1 MHIIIIIMYN
11 FVRKSYH
18 LLNDVIMKR
27 TILLFIFS
35 AFLLSMN
42 AQQEV
47 NMKYGKPTDE
57 ELRMTVYE
65 PDNSAEAVMLCRLTD
80 VVYTIQQSSFLTDY
94 KERFRIKVLKPEG
107 ARFAKV
113 VIPYQ
118 QQVSINSI
126 GGTKITAMALPK
138 PGGSSDSYFE
148 GEGVSMTEGVFGTDA
163 DDIVEDIKAV
173 AINLDGGKVVKTS
186 LNKSDIVRKKID
198 EHNYQVE
205 FAVPNVKEGTVV
217 DIEYNIHSQLFWQL
231 RDWYAQCEIPVVYAK
246 LDMNIPSYLIFNIED
261 HGIQRLTHTCTAGS
275 MKFKLV
281 SDPLANP
288 MNISTNHYVY
298 TGRDLKAMP
307 KDNYV
312 WNLKDYCAGITAEL
326 KTYRLP
332 GMSEMDFA
340 KTWEQIDEL
349 FLGSDPFNLQ
359 LNAHSPLHQELQ
371 DAHIQDIAN
380 QEERAAAV
388 YQLVMKHV
396 KWNGKYD
403 LWPQPTKETL
413 QQGTGDNADIN
424 MLLIQ
429 SLKDVGLEAA
439 PVLLRSRDL
448 GMMPYNFPSF
458 QKLSTFVVGILPQ
471 GGTKFYVDASSTD
484 DYLNVLPPTLLVE
497 RARLLLKD
505 KKSQWVN
512 LQKLQKSQTTTMIEA
527 TLSADGT
534 YSGTQTTLY
543 KGLAAAKYRQSKGI
557 NEYAAEA
564 KEVVEFNKKGTV
576 WDGKISF
583 NPFNNPPMT
592 SNPFTATNRLM
603 PVEFPCTSSDQVI
616 INITLPEGYVME
628 SEPQQKSF
636 STPDKGLEGRL
647 FSSYGGGRIQIQ
659 YQFNVNKISHPENNY
674 AALHDMY
681 DLFTKFSNEQIV
693 IKKAN

>member
-1 MHIIIIIMYN
+1 MYN

-65 PDNSAEAVMLCRLTD
+65 PDNSAEAVILCRLTD

-173 AINLDGGKVVKTS
+173 AINLEGSKVVKTS

-307 KDNYV
+307 KDDYV

-557 NEYAAEA
+557 NEYAADA
-564 KEVVEFNKKGTV
+564 TEVVEFNKKGTV
-576 WDGKISF
+576 LDGKISF

-592 SNPFTATNRLM
+592 SNPFTATNRLI

-674 AALHDMY
+674 ATLHDMY
-681 DLFTKFSNEQIV
+681 DLFMKFSNEQIV

>member
-1 MHIIIIIMYN
+1 
-11 FVRKSYH
+11 
-18 LLNDVIMKR
+18 
-27 TILLFIFS
+27 
-35 AFLLSMN
+35 
-42 AQQEV
+42 
-47 NMKYGKPTDE
+47 
-57 ELRMTVYE
+57 
-65 PDNSAEAVMLCRLTD
+65 
-80 VVYTIQQSSFLTDY
+80 
-94 KERFRIKVLKPEG
+94 
-107 ARFAKV
+107 
-113 VIPYQ
+113 
-118 QQVSINSI
+118 
-126 GGTKITAMALPK
+126 
-138 PGGSSDSYFE
+138 
-148 GEGVSMTEGVFGTDA
+148 
-163 DDIVEDIKAV
+163 
-173 AINLDGGKVVKTS
+173 
-186 LNKSDIVRKKID
+186 
-198 EHNYQVE
+198 
-205 FAVPNVKEGTVV
+205 
-217 DIEYNIHSQLFWQL
+217 
-231 RDWYAQCEIPVVYAK
+231 
-246 LDMNIPSYLIFNIED
+246 
-261 HGIQRLTHTCTAGS
+261 
-275 MKFKLV
+275 
-281 SDPLANP
+281 

-307 KDNYV
+307 KDDYV

-557 NEYAAEA
+557 NEYAADA
-564 KEVVEFNKKGTV
+564 TEVVEFNKKGTV
-576 WDGKISF
+576 LDGKISF

-592 SNPFTATNRLM
+592 SNPFTATNRLI

-674 AALHDMY
+674 ATLHDMY
-681 DLFTKFSNEQIV
+681 DLFMKFSNEQIV

>member
-1 MHIIIIIMYN
+1 M
-11 FVRKSYH
+11 
-18 LLNDVIMKR
+18 MKR
-27 TILLFIFS
+27 FFLLLVSS
-35 AFLLSMN
+35 AFMLSVN

-47 NMKYGKPTDE
+47 NLKFGKPTKE
-57 ELRMTVYE
+57 EMSMTEYA
-65 PDNSAEAVMLCRLTD
+65 PDKDADAVVLCRLTD
-80 VVYTIQQSSFLTDY
+80 VVYTVQQSSFLTDY
-94 KERFRIKVLKPEG
+94 KERLRIKVLKPEG

-126 GGTKITAMALPK
+126 GGTKITAMSLPK

-163 DDIVEDIKAV
+163 DDIVEDIKAT
-173 AINLDGGKVVKTS
+173 AINLVDGKVVKSS
-186 LNKSDIVRKKID
+186 LKKSDIVRKKID

-205 FAVPNVKEGTVV
+205 FTVPDVKEGSVV
-217 DIEYNIHSQLFWQL
+217 DIEYNIHSQLFWLL

-261 HGIQRLTHTCTAGS
+261 HGIQRLTYTCTAGS

-281 SDPLANP
+281 SDPLSNP
-288 MNISTNHYVY
+288 MTISTNHYVY

-307 KDNYV
+307 KDDYV
-312 WNLKDYCAGITAEL
+312 WNVKDYCAGITAEL
-326 KTYRLP
+326 KSYRLP

-380 QEERAAAV
+380 KQERAAAV

-413 QQGTGDNADIN
+413 QQGMGDNADIN

-429 SLKDVGLEAA
+429 SMKDVGLEAA

-458 QKLSTFVVGILPQ
+458 QKLSTFIVGILPQ
-471 GGTKFYVDASSTD
+471 EGTKFYVDASSTD
-484 DYLNVLPPTLLVE
+484 GYLNVLPATLLVE

-527 TLSADGT
+527 TLSVDGT

-543 KGLAAAKYRQSKGI
+543 KGLAAAKYRESKGI
-557 NEYAAEA
+557 NEYAADA
-564 KEVVEFNKKGTV
+564 TEVVEFSKKGTV
-576 WDGKISF
+576 SNGKISF

-592 SNPFTATNRLM
+592 SNPFTATNRLL
-603 PVEFPCTSSDQVI
+603 PVEYPSTSSDQVI

-628 SEPQQKSF
+628 NAPQQKSF
-636 STPDKGLEGRL
+636 LTPDKGLDGRL
-647 FSSYGGGRIQIQ
+647 FTSYGDGKIQIQ
-659 YQFNVNKISHPENNY
+659 YQFNVNKISHPEKNY

-681 DLFTKFSNEQIV
+681 DLFMKFCNEQLV